1 MNSTHKELN
10 PSDAAKLLQ
19 QIMGFKHT
27 SKFRPITEAIIET
40 DAIEKAKDK
49 RNGGGNSLNAAQG
62 ETSEPFVR
70 IGQKMELARAIY
82 GERARADQ
90 AIKRKEEEEKE
101 AERKALA
108 LKLAKRKRFLQK

>member
-1 MNSTHKELN
+1 
-10 PSDAAKLLQ
+10 
-19 QIMGFKHT
+19 
-27 SKFRPITEAIIET
+27 
-40 DAIEKAKDK
+40 
-49 RNGGGNSLNAAQG
+49 
-62 ETSEPFVR
+62 
-70 IGQKMELARAIY
+70 MELARAIY